1 MWCCDKF
8 SSGGSFQAY
17 ITTKGSHPF
26 LKNATNFHVTMET
39 LNNYTLRLEHYFMF
53 KLYFMFKIIFI
64 E

>member
-8 SSGGSFQAY
+8 SSGGFFQAY
-17 ITTKGSHPF
+17 ITTKVSHPF
-26 LKNATNFHVTMET
+26 LKNAHIFHVTMET
-39 LNNYTLRLEHYFMF
+39 LNNYTLQLEHYFTF